1 MGPQSHAVKSAKAGE
16 KASKALET
24 KVILEPTSCTFRS
37 AELVALMS
45 PSGCGKPTLLDMIAD
60 VKTAPYTG
68 TVYFNG
74 RQRDKTFRLISSY
87 VPQ

>member
-1 MGPQSHAVKSAKAGE
+1 
-16 KASKALET
+16 
-24 KVILEPTSCTFRS
+24 
-37 AELVALMS
+37 MS

-74 RQRDKTFRLISSY
+74 RQRDKTFRLIPSY